1 MLKCEPCESSPGNQQ
16 HRFGDACGQ
25 CRMVSIPPE
34 QRRSQ
39 ASKIERERER
49 ERERFVCVC
58 VCVCVCVKV
67 MKQSGRAS
75 LFQYRL
81 GYL

>member
-49 ERERFVCVC
+49 ERERDLCVC
-58 VCVCVCVKV
+58 VCVCVCV
-67 MKQSGRAS
+67 
-75 LFQYRL
+75 
-81 GYL
+81 